1 MFFEPLVNLYKI
13 QINPRTNKQMKYGN
27 KTKYFS
33 QNKFGIWIWY
43 TSPDKTRHGAAR
55 QWIGDRRSLVT
66 LFFEPPIT
74 HSVVRVHE
82 SRLLGLT
89 PTLRSYGV
97 RWWLL
102 YAVLPW
108 LHAPS
113 QCPWWQSLLPPYQGR
128 NHRQDQYDRGLT
140 YFKQIVQTLR
150 SHEQMG
156 QFRPGSVSLG
166 LPENNLMIRS
176 YLQLPPKLCGDD
188 IRNKYRMR
196 GCLRLDLD
204 KLWSP

>member
-1 MFFEPLVNLYKI
+1 MFLIFWFFEFLKFWFFFFFNHKKLRKPPSLYKI
-13 QINPRTNKQMKYGN
+13 QKNPSTNKNTKYTK
-27 KTKYFS
+27 KTKHFL
-33 QNKFGIWIWY
+33 QNNFCIWIWY

-97 RWWLL
+97 RRWWLL

-113 QCPWWQSLLPPYQGR
+113 QCPWWQSLLPPYLGGNR
-128 NHRQDQYDRGLT
+128 GQDQ
-140 YFKQIVQTLR
+140 
-150 SHEQMG
+150 
-156 QFRPGSVSLG
+156 
-166 LPENNLMIRS
+166 
-176 YLQLPPKLCGDD
+176 
-188 IRNKYRMR
+188 
-196 GCLRLDLD
+196 
-204 KLWSP
+204 